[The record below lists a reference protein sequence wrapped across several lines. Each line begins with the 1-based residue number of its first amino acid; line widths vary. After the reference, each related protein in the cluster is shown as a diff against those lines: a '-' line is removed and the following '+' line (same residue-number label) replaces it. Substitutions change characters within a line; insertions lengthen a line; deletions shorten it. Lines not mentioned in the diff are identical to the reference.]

1 MDAMFKQFS
10 LEWFKD
16 YLEKTAFYTGFQM
29 VRLLM
34 LCGSI

>member
-1 MDAMFKQFS
+1 MDAMVKQFS
-10 LEWFKD
+10 LERFKD
-16 YLEKTAFYTGFQM
+16 NVEKMAFYTGFQM